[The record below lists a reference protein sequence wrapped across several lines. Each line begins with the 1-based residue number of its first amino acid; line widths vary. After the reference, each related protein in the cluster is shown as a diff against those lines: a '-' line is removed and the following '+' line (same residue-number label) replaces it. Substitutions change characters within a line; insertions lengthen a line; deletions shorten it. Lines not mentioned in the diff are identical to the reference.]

1 MMLCPWRVLFLSV
14 VLSGWCSGAVGLW
27 SWLVSG
33 VKGSLD
39 LNGSYQ
45 AVGLWCFWS
54 LVILVSGVKGSLELS
69 FVGCGALCFGGDCF
83 VLGGCL
89 ALTQC
94 KV

>member
-1 MMLCPWRVLFLSV
+1 MMLCPWRVLFHSV

-33 VKGSLD
+33 VKGFLD

-54 LVILVSGVKGSLELS
+54 LVFLVSGVKGLWS
-69 FVGCGALCFGGDCF
+69 FLLLGVVYCALGVI
-83 VLGGCL
+83 VLC
-89 ALTQC
+89 
-94 KV
+94 

>member
-1 MMLCPWRVLFLSV
+1 MVF
-14 VLSGWCSGAVGLW
+14 
-27 SWLVSG
+27 LVSG

-39 LNGSYQ
+39 LNGSYP

-54 LVILVSGVKGSLELS
+54 LVFLVSGVKGSLELS
-69 FVGCGALCFGGDCF
+69 FVGCCVLCFGGDCF